1 MYQTFIICLAVLLL
15 CSVAAQLTIDSGTSR
30 LLRDRVSE
38 RQRIRNRIIE
48 RQLINYYNRGV
59 TVLDAKNANPL
70 VRNVINGL
78 ENKGLLPSRRIS
90 GR

>member
-1 MYQTFIICLAVLLL
+1 MYQTFMTCLVVLLL
-15 CSVAAQLTIDSGTSR
+15 YSVEAQLRIDSGTSR
-30 LLRDRVSE
+30 RVSE

-59 TVLDAKNANPL
+59 TVRDAENANPL

>member
-1 MYQTFIICLAVLLL
+1 MICLILALLL
-15 CSVAAQLTIDSGTSR
+15 YSVEAQLRIDSGTSR

-59 TVLDAKNANPL
+59 TVLDAKNSNPL
-70 VRNVINGL
+70 VRSVINGL
-78 ENKGLLPSRRIS
+78 ENKGFLPSRRIS
-90 GR
+90 GM

>member
-15 CSVAAQLTIDSGTSR
+15 CSVAAQLMIDSETSR
-30 LLRDRVSE
+30 RVSE

-59 TVLDAKNANPL
+59 TIRDAENANPL
-70 VRNVINGL
+70 VRRVINGL
-78 ENKGLLPSRRIS
+78 EKRGLLPSRRIS
-90 GR
+90 GK